1 MGFEGLL
8 GLERQEKFN
17 RMFFPE
23 SVVKEAIGAL
33 ASAVRGETRIEWG
46 SLTSRTGSVSWDYDN
61 ETEFF
66 TDYGPSLDYGFAQA
80 YIREPLQPPMPPSY
94 LPQLSISIDGNG
106 TSSVTVRAE
115 ERSAVLR
122 PFSVFRAWAEKN
134 PPPVLVMPELPS
146 PPPLKIFIGHGR
158 SHDWR
163 DLKDALHDHHGYDVE
178 AFETKPRAGYTIPDV
193 IESMARGNALALLV
207 LTPDDEQIDGSVRAR
222 ESVVHEVG
230 YFQGRLGNKRAI
242 LLMKEGVNEFSN
254 VHGIVH
260 VPYKSIREVTGEVL
274 AIIKREFPH
283 LQK

>member
-1 MGFEGLL
+1 M
-8 GLERQEKFN
+8 ERQEKFD

-23 SVVKEAIGAL
+23 TVIKEAVEAL
-33 ASAVRGETRIEWG
+33 SSAVMDETVIKWQRA
-46 SLTSRTGSVSWDYDN
+46 TTQTGNVSWNYDN
-61 ETEFF
+61 EAEFF
-66 TDYGPSLDYGFAQA
+66 VDYSPSIRDGYVNAAIYTVKKPVDRAPYDSASLSVSYGHEFSGDA
-80 YIREPLQPPMPPSY
+80 
-94 LPQLSISIDGNG
+94 
-106 TSSVTVRAE
+106 TTTVTVSADERATL
-115 ERSAVLR
+115 LR

-134 PPPVLVMPELPS
+134 PAPAPVMPEFPP

-193 IESMARGNALALLV
+193 IESMATGNALALLV

-230 YFQGRLGNKRAI
+230 YFQGRLGNKRSI

-260 VPYKSIREVTGEVL
+260 LPYKSIREVTGEVL

-283 LQK
+283 LDKRRH

>member
-1 MGFEGLL
+1 
-8 GLERQEKFN
+8 
-17 RMFFPE
+17 MFFPE
-23 SVVKEAIGAL
+23 SVLREAVDALATAAVDGEAAIHWESAFTETGNVSWSYDNDAEFFVDYKPSITHGGIGATIFGQEKPAIGPP
-33 ASAVRGETRIEWG
+33 
-46 SLTSRTGSVSWDYDN
+46 Y
-61 ETEFF
+61 
-66 TDYGPSLDYGFAQA
+66 PQA
-80 YIREPLQPPMPPSY
+80 
-94 LPQLSISIDGNG
+94 SISITIYPGSY
-106 TSSVTVRAE
+106 TSVTV
-115 ERSAVLR
+115 SAPSRPTLLR
-122 PFSVFRAWAEKN
+122 PFSVLSTWVEKN
-134 PPPVLVMPELPS
+134 PPPPVVRPELPP

-193 IESMARGNALALLV
+193 IESMATGNALALLV

-254 VHGIVH
+254 IHGIVH

-283 LQK
+283 LAR